1 MEDRAG
7 KPLNPQSTTIDP
19 QSSIFDLRSSCRLPV
34 SQPPPII
41 MVGVPAIPPV
51 AVFPGQLDRSP
62 AERDLGEWIGGSTER
77 PGPPPILGPIGPRRG
92 VCCVGGQRA
101 AVGR

>member
-7 KPLNPQSTTIDP
+7 KRLNPRSTILDP
-19 QSSIFDLRSSCRLPV
+19 RSSIFDPRSSCRLPV
-34 SQPPPII
+34 SQAPPII

-62 AERDLGEWIGGSTER
+62 AKRNLGEWIGGSDER
-77 PGPPPILGPIGPRRG
+77 PGLVRVLVRIGHARVVAVWGVSGP
-92 VCCVGGQRA
+92 
-101 AVGR
+101 

>member
-62 AERDLGEWIGGSTER
+62 AKRNLGEWIGGSNER
-77 PGPPPILGPIGPRRG
+77 PGLVRILVRIGHAG
-92 VCCVGGQRA
+92 VVVVWGVGGPG
-101 AVGR
+101 VGR